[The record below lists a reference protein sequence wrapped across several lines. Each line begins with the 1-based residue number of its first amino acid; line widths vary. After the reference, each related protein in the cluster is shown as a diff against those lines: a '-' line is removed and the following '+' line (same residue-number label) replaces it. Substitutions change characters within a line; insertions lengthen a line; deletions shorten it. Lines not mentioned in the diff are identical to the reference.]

1 VQIFVAKRAYC
12 SHTPKYANVIWRTLI
27 GGLDMAKKP
36 EAKPKEAAPKPAGK
50 ATGDKGK
57 KGGKK

>member
-1 VQIFVAKRAYC
+1 
-12 SHTPKYANVIWRTLI
+12 
-27 GGLDMAKKP
+27 MAKKP

-50 ATGDKGK
+50 AGDKGK

>member
-1 VQIFVAKRAYC
+1 MRLLLAHSQLRQFDL
-12 SHTPKYANVIWRTLI
+12 ANTQRWT
-27 GGLDMAKKP
+27 DMAKKP